1 MNVYFYYRNGRGD
14 RTRTCSDLNLLFPK
28 QVGYHL
34 PIYTPKLNALSG
46 RLDSN
51 QRPPASG
58 AGVQTRLHHALT
70 EHSVSDAG
78 RIVWDS
84 KSCNP
89 TNSRRGRSGATLL
102 ESPEH
107 LGARSH
113 WLHFDHIRTSSGG
126 GFRPRIPKLTCK
138 PISRMAGPKSL
149 FANPVQHPAF
159 ASVAGQQ
166 FCWLLYIL
174 PGNLGFRLLSFFVLE
189 AHLRV
194 ADAFQISRSEV
205 SLAVRDS

>member
-46 RLDSN
+46 RQDLN
-51 QRPPASG
+51 LRPRASE
-58 AGVQTRLHHALT
+58 ARMQTRLHHALT
-70 EHSVSDAG
+70 ENSVKTPKDLC
-78 RIVWDS
+78 WDR
-84 KSCNP
+84 NPQP

-113 WLHFDHIRTSSGG
+113 WSHQFHLKTITFESVSPDGWSGVAVRQSGATS
-126 GFRPRIPKLTCK
+126 
-138 PISRMAGPKSL
+138 
-149 FANPVQHPAF
+149 AF
-159 ASVAGQQ
+159 ALSPDNNTADSSTYYREIWDIGYYRSLSSKHSSELQTHSKLREVKYPSPYEIVSSSP
-166 FCWLLYIL
+166 FLI
-174 PGNLGFRLLSFFVLE
+174 FRLE
-189 AHLRV
+189 T
-194 ADAFQISRSEV
+194 
-205 SLAVRDS
+205 